1 MMVSLREGGVHPGG
15 GIPKLYVKIVA
26 PIKPKEMVKVNYPR
40 KSEIFWATFFC
51 DIKKNKR
58 QHCHIYDASE
68 IKLN

>member
-40 KSEIFWATFFC
+40 KSEIFGRHFFV
-51 DIKKNKR
+51 ISKKTR
-58 QHCHIYDASE
+58 DSIAIYTMPV
-68 IKLN
+68 K